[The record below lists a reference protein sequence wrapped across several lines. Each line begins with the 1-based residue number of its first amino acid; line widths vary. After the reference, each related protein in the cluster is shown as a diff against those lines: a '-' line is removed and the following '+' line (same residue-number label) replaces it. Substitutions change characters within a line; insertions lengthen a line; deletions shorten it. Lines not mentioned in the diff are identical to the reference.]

1 MKQVRKRVV
10 FVGRLSFNNTPCAG
24 EVKKNQL
31 LLKRLQE
38 FKELDVQAID
48 TINCQGRF
56 SYAKALLSIIIKS
69 HCGKKTIILSTFDG
83 SACVFLRFFKKFGL
97 KKNILY
103 WVIGGGIGKKI
114 IEGQY
119 PINLFKT
126 LDHIIVEDKDIELQM
141 KDCGLKQV
149 RTVPNFKP
157 IPVVQKKKSNSSTFK
172 FLYLSRITPLKGC
185 DMIIAAAKQLERK
198 NIQLSIDFYGPIE
211 NDYPFMEYI
220 EKVSCISYKG
230 FLSLESHEVFVFISQ
245 YDALLFP
252 TYYPNEGFPG
262 VMIDGFI
269 AGLPIITTNWRY
281 NSHIVEHG
289 KTGWLLPIQDSEALA
304 NLMEEIVIGKHN
316 LSSMA
321 NNCFIRAKEFDTK
334 SVITIELLTELG
346 LL

>member
-1 MKQVRKRVV
+1 MKHRIL
-10 FVGRLSFNNTPCAG
+10 FVGRLSYNDSPCAG

-31 LLKRLQE
+31 LLNRLLE
-38 FKELDVQAID
+38 FNELNIQTVD
-48 TINCQGRF
+48 TINCIGRLA
-56 SYAKALLSIIIKS
+56 YGKTLLIILIKS
-69 HCGKKTIILSTFDG
+69 YWGRRKIVLSTYDG
-83 SACVFLRFFKKFGL
+83 SATLFLRLFKKFGL

-119 PINLFKT
+119 PINLFKS

-230 FLSLESHEVFVFISQ
+230 FLSLESHEDFVFISQ

-321 NNCFIRAKEFDTK
+321 NNCYIRAKEFDTK
-334 SVITIELLTELG
+334 SVITTELLTELG